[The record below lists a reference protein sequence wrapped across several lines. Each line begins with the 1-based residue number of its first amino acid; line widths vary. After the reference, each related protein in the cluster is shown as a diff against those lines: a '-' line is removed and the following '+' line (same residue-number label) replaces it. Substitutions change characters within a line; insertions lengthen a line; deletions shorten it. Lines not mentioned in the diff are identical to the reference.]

1 MVASLP
7 AGGSFPWQGR
17 LLVFIASEDISCVSS
32 VAVCVYLRF
41 LIGFSEGLEPT
52 DVEI

>member
-1 MVASLP
+1 MAASLP

-17 LLVFIASEDISCVSS
+17 LLAFIASEDVSCVSS

-41 LIGFSEGLEPT
+41 LIEFSEGLEPA